1 MLKPRSEFWQK
12 QIYANQLE
20 RLELLHNLVVD
31 GKDAEAVLKY
41 AEMLRK
47 EAEKEVLEALAKPN
61 ANLQEMQSYYRLT
74 MHFCDML
81 NHAAMTG
88 KRKEQDYNKL
98 KAELQKEE

>member
-1 MLKPRSEFWQK
+1 MIRQRSKLWQK

-41 AEMLRK
+41 AKMLRE

-61 ANLQEMQSYYRLT
+61 ANLQELQSYYRLT
-74 MHFCDML
+74 THFCDML

-88 KRKEQDYNKL
+88 KRKEQDYNQL
-98 KAELQKEE
+98 KVQLQKEE